1 MKREKVKREDVLTP
15 KQRRFVNEY
24 VIDLNATQAAKRAG
38 YSEKTCKEQGTRLLS
53 YAAISEAI
61 NARQAERQAAS
72 AITAEF
78 VLTGIRQVHDMAVAA
93 GNLHAANK
101 SLELLGRHLAM
112 FVDRTE
118 AKVEQTNTDRPAIE
132 LEADIAARL
141 GIKPEELRARLGE
154 H

>member
-1 MKREKVKREDVLTP
+1 MKKERELTP
-15 KQRRFVNEY
+15 KQRKFVYEY
-24 VIDLNATQAAKRAG
+24 MIDMNATQAAKRAG
-38 YSEKTCKEQGTRLLS
+38 YSEKTAHVIANELLNKTLIQ
-53 YAAISEAI
+53 AEIKK
-61 NARQAERQAAS
+61 RQADKESAS